1 MHLESS
7 ILENKDNEGAH
18 DRSACRIQV
27 VSLHIGGSSLKI
39 FFFLFTFY
47 QLFKLYCYCFALN
60 STYRR
65 FKALFLKES
74 DRSMKIAVGL
84 IFADSLKTIFNFS
97 DTVNDSK
104 FGGRFIA

>member
-74 DRSMKIAVGL
+74 DRSM

-104 FGGRFIA
+104 FWGRFIA